1 MFLTI
6 LFYIWWIGIAF
17 FTISELVGFYK
28 DTRKIKGGYYAI
40 HRGNLILAQI
50 PSILAWPWTMV
61 SIGIEMLVEGRAED
75 DLNRS
80 LREYQGYDEED

>member
-17 FTISELVGFYK
+17 FTIQELVGFYK
-28 DTRKIKGGYYAI
+28 DTRKIKGCYYAV

-50 PSILAWPWTMV
+50 PSILAWPWTVV
-61 SIGIEMLVEGRAED
+61 SIGIEMLVEGRANEEY
-75 DLNRS
+75 NEA
-80 LREYQGYDEED
+80 LREYEGWDKED

>member
-6 LFYIWWIGIAF
+6 LFYIWWIGIIF
-17 FTISELVGFYK
+17 FTIQELVGFYK

-50 PSILAWPWTMV
+50 PSIVAWPWTVV
-61 SIGIEMLVEGRAED
+61 SIGIEMIVEGRAED
-75 DLNRS
+75 DLNKS